1 MSMIEIKKLTFGYEG
16 SAENVFEDVSF
27 QIDTDWRLGLVGRNG
42 AGKTTFLHLLCGQY
56 DYAGTISAEVSFE
69 YFPYEVRE
77 ERRLTMDILDEIG
90 GAYEFW
96 ELQREFSL
104 LRLPEEVLYRPFET
118 LSNGEK
124 TKTLLAVQFLK
135 EKGFLL
141 IDEPTNHLDGP
152 SRILVGDY
160 LHGKRGFILV
170 SHDRAFLDL
179 SIDHVLSLNRMD
191 REIQKGDFSAWWE
204 NKERRDEFERRKN
217 EKLKK
222 EIGRLSEA
230 AKRTSG
236 WSKDVEDSKYGT
248 RNSGL
253 RVDRGHVGHQSA
265 KMMKRSK
272 SIESRWQTALEEKEG
287 LLKNVEEREALKL
300 SPRTDLSGTLFSCRN
315 LSLSY
320 GEKTVAEGITFSI
333 EPGSRMALR
342 GKNGSGKTTLLRLL
356 CGEEVACGGEM
367 ERNSRMTVSY
377 VPQDT
382 GFLKGSLRDFTRE
395 RGIDESLCKAILRKL
410 GFPRSQLDR
419 DMRGFS
425 AGQKKKVLIA
435 GSLSERAHLY
445 VWDEPLNYIDVF
457 SRRQIEELLL
467 ENRPTLLFVEHD
479 QSFCERIGTASVAL
493 GEW

>member
-1 MSMIEIKKLTFGYEG
+1 MSMIEIRNLTFGYDG

-42 AGKTTFLHLLCGQY
+42 AGKTTLLRLLCGQY
-56 DYAGTISAEVSFE
+56 DYSGTISSDVSFE

-77 ERRLTMDILDEIG
+77 ESRLTMDILDEIG
-90 GAYEFW
+90 GEYEFW

-104 LRLPEEVLYRPFET
+104 LRLSEELLYRPFKT

-135 EKGFLL
+135 EGGFLL

-152 SRILVGDY
+152 SRALVGDY
-160 LHGKRGFILV
+160 LSGKRGFILV
-170 SHDRAFLDL
+170 SHDRAFLDR
-179 SIDHVLSLNRMD
+179 SIDHVLSLNRVD
-191 REIQKGDFSAWWE
+191 IDIQKGGFSAWWE
-204 NKERRDEFERRKN
+204 NKEGRDEFERQRN

-236 WSKDVEDSKYGT
+236 WSKEVEASKYGT

-253 RVDRGHVGHQSA
+253 RIDRGHVGHQAA

-272 SIESRWQTALEEKEG
+272 SIEARRKTALEEKEG
-287 LLKNVEEREALKL
+287 LLRNIEEREALKL
-300 SPRTDLSGTLFSCRN
+300 SPRTDLSGTLFSCRA
-315 LSLSY
+315 LALRY
-320 GEKTVAEGITFSI
+320 GEKTVADGITFSLA
-333 EPGSRMALR
+333 PGSRTALR

-356 CGEEVACGGEM
+356 CGEAVEYDGAV
-367 ERNSRMTVSY
+367 ERNSRLKVSY

-382 GFLKGSLRDFTRE
+382 GFLRGSLRDFARE
-395 RGIDESLCKAILRKL
+395 RGIDESLCKSILRKL

-419 DMRGFS
+419 DMREFS

-435 GSLSERAHLY
+435 GSLSEQAHLY

-457 SRRQIEELLL
+457 SRMQIEALLL

-479 QSFCERIGTASVAL
+479 QSFCDRIATEYVEL
-493 GEW
+493 